1 MTNATEELNFPLS
14 SHMWLMATLSDSADL
29 GGRVSRLWGPDGQ
42 SEREA
47 LSIASQFLSSLRGQV
62 VTALV

>member
-14 SHMWLMATLSDSADL
+14 SHMWLLATSSDSADL
-29 GGRVSRLWGPDGQ
+29 GGRVTRLWSPDGR

-47 LSIASQFLSSLRGQV
+47 LSIASQFLSSMKGR
-62 VTALV
+62 

>member
-1 MTNATEELNFPLS
+1 
-14 SHMWLMATLSDSADL
+14 MWLMATLSDSADL

-47 LSIASQFLSSLRGQV
+47 LSIASQVLSSMRGQV
-62 VTALV
+62 VTPLV